1 MARKVTGWS
10 ELVCGQRANN
20 AQDNPVRGV
29 NMDNEK
35 QQAEHLGSSDCS
47 SAFNVLSRMLE
58 SGCDLHKQSGIC
70 WIHDWAGRCL
80 AEAKTL
86 TDMREQLERFDIEA
100 HERRYKARC
109 DWYAKNRNKLLG
121 RQ

>member
-1 MARKVTGWS
+1 MRERKVAMT
-10 ELVCGQRANN
+10 EDTN
-20 AQDNPVRGV
+20 
-29 NMDNEK
+29 
-35 QQAEHLGSSDCS
+35 EHLGSSDCS